1 MRLKRIFSVLILL
14 AVVLSFQKSE
24 ENIRRFNQPELFEKI
39 DTIVRHQVNFND
51 TILGN
56 TLLEFKDNTG
66 LPLMYSREILTGV
79 CIDGK
84 CRLVKI
90 SLFWHITGRYL
101 GFELPNKEFLSKTE
115 HKPFAPDEYDR
126 LHELLANSLSP
137 LAQYSLDEL
146 VPKKDST
153 ANDVDAVSTATIA
166 AVLDHIVE
174 GAVYTTYTLWH
185 IVYGTTQ
192 NEIETLTRKNLMPQL
207 ILRLFKSEVLKD
219 KIWALNHISEE
230 TEITPEIREKIF
242 EFIQDED
249 VYLTER
255 ALNALK
261 PELLAVKQIQNQLA
275 DIFGETGYL
284 QKRLIL
290 KRLEE
295 APVIHPETAEKLAS
309 EMHNL
314 RGALVRTT
322 IQLFEKHDIENKK
335 VIDEITGLL
344 ENENR
349 FIASHAVQFLEQLE
363 NPDKKTQ
370 RKLSKYK
377 KKYNLN

>member
-24 ENIRRFNQPELFEKI
+24 ENIRRFNQPELFEKV

-51 TILGN
+51 TIPGN
-56 TLLEFKDNTG
+56 SLLEFKDNTG
-66 LPLMYSREILTGV
+66 LPLIYSREILTGV

-90 SLFWHITGRYL
+90 NLFWHVTGRYM
-101 GFELPNKEFLSKTE
+101 GFELPQKEFLSKTE

-126 LHELLANSLSP
+126 LHELLTNSLSP

-153 ANDVDAVSTATIA
+153 ENNVDAVSTATIA

-192 NEIETLTRKNLMPQL
+192 HEIEKLTSKNLTPQL
-207 ILRLFKSEVLKD
+207 VLRLFEREVLED

-230 TEITPEIREKIF
+230 TEITPEIRGKIF

-249 VYLTER
+249 VYLAER

-261 PELLAVKQIQNQLA
+261 PELLAENQIQHQLV
-275 DIFGETGYL
+275 DIFGESGYL

-290 KRLEE
+290 KRLEQ
-295 APVIHPETAEKLAS
+295 APAIHSEPAEKLAA
-309 EMHNL
+309 EMQNL
-314 RGALVRTT
+314 RGALVRTI

-335 VIDEITGLL
+335 VINEVTGLL
-344 ENENR
+344 QNENR
-349 FIASHAVQFLEQLE
+349 FIASQAVQFLEQLE
-363 NPDKKTQ
+363 DPDKRTQ
-370 RKLSKYK
+370 RKLVKYK
-377 KKYNLN
+377 EKYNLN